1 MLERML
7 FSVCMLVVEL
17 VDLCTVFIIF
27 LVKLEYNEKDNKLC
41 ILVVSI
47 VEMGLREVPVC

>member
-1 MLERML
+1 ML

-17 VDLCTVFIIF
+17 VDFCTVFIIF

-41 ILVVSI
+41 TLVVSI